1 MKVVAAANAMIA
13 NPKLITGV
21 IPGQIGSEIYFLYD
35 GKYKW
40 SVTKSEDDFSL
51 FFYPGTQELNQLAS
65 WDEDNW
71 HYFNEFVRY
80 SAKELG
86 TKEALVT
93 FSELYRVVQER
104 RYDIDEVLEDIIGKS
119 GWA

>member
-1 MKVVAAANAMIA
+1 MKVVTAANAMIA

-21 IPGQIGSEIYFLYD
+21 TPGRQGSEIYFLYD

-40 SVTKSEDDFSL
+40 SVNKFGDDVNL
-51 FFYPGTQELNQLAS
+51 FFYPGPHELGQLAS
-65 WDEDNW
+65 WDEDDW
-71 HYFNEFVRY
+71 HDFNEFVRY
-80 SAKELG
+80 SSKELG
-86 TKEALVT
+86 TKEALAT

-104 RYDIDEVLEDIIGKS
+104 RYDIDDVLQDIIGKA

>member
-51 FFYPGTQELNQLAS
+51 FFYPGAQELSQLAS